1 MKGPPGGSWHTIHPM
16 HGSLSAVADRLTPGT
31 KYIFRARA
39 GEILCFNHVA

>member
-16 HGSLSAVADRLTPGT
+16 HASLSAVVDRLTPGT

-39 GEILCFNHVA
+39 GEMLLSS